1 MSEIPVHLRAH
12 FKEELET
19 LNLRLQRILFQA
31 PASHSDLHSEFHINQ
46 NKSFLTVFCQ
56 DY

>member
-31 PASHSDLHSEFHINQ
+31 PASHSDLHSQFHINQ
-46 NKSFLTVFCQ
+46 NKSFLTAFCQ